1 MRKNITALLAKG
13 NLTPKERYLL
23 LIQNDIIKAT
33 TGKEPLTEADK
44 KALESWKAK
53 TNEEAREWNKFNE
66 GWKLSGRLGIEA
78 EMIYW
83 QTRAEHFRKFF
94 VNMHLTFYPFY
105 RDARKLIE
113 SLEKIAVVDI
123 NEALKITNQQREQKL
138 KDGIDFD
145 YAVYQLAFESLSKE
159 LQDDLKLLYDEV
171 EYDTEYLD
179 SEEIIA
185 GLIQDKE
192 KRILGKENKEK
203 LAELVASRAYNSFAK
218 EYQLYHYFGN
228 IPILEVAKRFLDN
241 KGIDTEKI
249 TDDAPEKYREILENY
264 ARDNKTTIKDILKE
278 TLIDWLELGLPYTPL
293 VISEDKN
300 TYNGDTK
307 NPHNFIYAE
316 WIKSKEKA
324 RETLQKLID
333 KGELKV
339 RERTAD
345 ETRRDSIISDK
356 VDTRGDIDNNIF
368 SLANIE
374 RRAKKIA
381 KIITGESLYNF
392 KGDYK
397 FIKNFKERVDNY
409 DAGLGIVYDENDPEQ
424 KGQNKDRELLIATK
438 NNKGELNPFSLFGLT
453 IKRLKRSFE
462 ATQIIKET
470 EKDGEIIL
478 DFDNDTLKEIFKEI
492 KESLISGYTKLLA
505 FRDIQKRLSKT
516 YEIDLNYLLNDR
528 VDGVGKFIDDHNDA
542 IKTATGE
549 KDDDA
554 ISHFLFLSNKKK
566 QNFKMQDDLLI
577 DKSKLLPDIETLE
590 LWSKKFEDILGDDF

>member
-53 TNEEAREWNKFNE
+53 TNEEAREWNKYNE
-66 GWKLSGRLGIEA
+66 GWKLSGRAGIEA

-83 QTRAEHFRKFF
+83 QIRAEHFRKFF
-94 VNMHLTFYPFY
+94 INMHLTFYPFY
-105 RDARKLIE
+105 REARKLIE

-123 NEALKITNQQREQKL
+123 NEALKITNKQREQKL

-159 LQDDLKLLYDEV
+159 LQDDLKLLYEEV
-171 EYDTEYLD
+171 EYDSEYLD
-179 SEEIIA
+179 NEEIIA
-185 GLIQDKE
+185 NLLNDKGE
-192 KRILGKENKEK
+192 LSKENKEK
-203 LAELVASRAYNSFAK
+203 LAELVADRAYNSFAK
-218 EYQLYHYFGN
+218 EYQLYHYFGS
-228 IPILEVAKRFLDN
+228 IPILEVAERFLVS
-241 KGIDTEKI
+241 KGIDTKKI

-293 VISEDKN
+293 VLSEDKN

-333 KGELKV
+333 NGELKV
-339 RERTAD
+339 RERTPD
-345 ETRRDSIISDK
+345 ETRRDKVISDK
-356 VDTRGDIDNNIF
+356 VDTRGLLENNVY

-374 RRAKKIA
+374 KRAKKLA
-381 KIITGESLYNF
+381 NIITGESLYNF

-397 FIKNFKERVDNY
+397 FIKDFKERVDNY

-424 KGQNKDRELLIATK
+424 KGQHKDRELLIATK
-438 NNKGELNPFSLFGLT
+438 NNKGELNPFSPFGLT
-453 IKRLKRSFE
+453 IKRLKKTFE
-462 ATQIIKET
+462 ATQFIKET

-492 KESLISGYTKLLA
+492 KETLVSGYAKLLA

-516 YEIDLNYLLNDR
+516 YEIDLNYTLNER
-528 VDGVGKFIDDHNDA
+528 VESVGDFIDQHNNA
-542 IKTATGE
+542 IKTATGK

-554 ISHFLFLSNKKK
+554 ISHLLFMSNKK
-566 QNFKMQDDLLI
+566 QNFKLKDDLLI
-577 DKSKLLPDIETLE
+577 DKDKVLPDIETLE

>member
-1 MRKNITALLAKG
+1 MRKNITALLQKG
-13 NLTPKERYLL
+13 NLTPKERYLI
-23 LIQNDIIKAT
+23 LIQNDVINAT

-44 KALESWKAK
+44 KALKNWKAK
-53 TNEEAREWNKFNE
+53 TNEEAREWNKYNE

-83 QTRAEHFRKFF
+83 QVRAEHFRKFF
-94 VNMHLTFYPFY
+94 VNMHLNFYPFY
-105 RDARKLIE
+105 RDAKRLID

-123 NEALKITNQQREQKL
+123 NEALEITNKQREQKL
-138 KDGIDFD
+138 KDGIAFD

-171 EYDTEYLD
+171 EYDSEFLD
-179 SEEIIA
+179 NEETIA
-185 GLIQDKE
+185 GLIQDKD
-192 KRILGKENKEK
+192 KGILGKENKEK
-203 LAELVASRAYNSFAK
+203 LAELVANRAYNSFAK
-218 EYQLYHYFGN
+218 EYQLYHYFGS
-228 IPILEVAKRFLDN
+228 IPILEVAERFLKS

-249 TDDAPEKYREILENY
+249 GDDKPEKYRDILENY

-293 VISEDKN
+293 VISKDKN

-324 RETLQKLID
+324 KETLQKLID

-345 ETRRDSIISDK
+345 ETRRDRIISEK
-356 VDTRGDIDNNIF
+356 IDTRGDLDEAIF
-368 SLANIE
+368 SVANIDK
-374 RRAKKIA
+374 RASKTA
-381 KIITGESLYNF
+381 KVITGESLYNF
-392 KGDYK
+392 KCDYK
-397 FIKNFKERVDNY
+397 FIKEFKERVDNY
-409 DAGLGIVYDENDPEQ
+409 DAGLGIVYDEKDPEQ

-438 NNKGELNPFSLFGLT
+438 NSKGELNSFSPFGLT
-453 IKRLKRSFE
+453 IKRLKSVFE

-478 DFDNDTLKEIFKEI
+478 DFNQDFIKKTFQEI
-492 KESLISGYTKLLA
+492 KESLVSGYTKLLA

-516 YEIDLNYLLNDR
+516 YEIDLNYVLNER
-528 VDGVGKFIDDHNDA
+528 VESVSKFIDDHNDA
-542 IKTATGE
+542 IKTATGK
-549 KDDDA
+549 KDDNA
-554 ISHFLFLSNKKK
+554 ISHYLSVSNRKN
-566 QNFKMQDDLLI
+566 NFKMQDDLLI
-577 DKSKLLPDIETLE
+577 DKSKLLPDVETLE
-590 LWSKKFEDILGDDF
+590 IWSKKFEDILGDDF

>member
-1 MRKNITALLAKG
+1 MRKNITALLQKG

-23 LIQNDIIKAT
+23 LIQNDVIKAT

-44 KALESWKAK
+44 KALENWKAK
-53 TNEEAREWNKFNE
+53 DNNEAREWNKYNE
-66 GWKLSGRLGIEA
+66 GWKLSGRAGIEA
-78 EMIYW
+78 EMLYW

-94 VNMHLTFYPFY
+94 INMHLTFYPFY

-113 SLEKIAVVDI
+113 GLEKIAVVDI
-123 NEALKITNQQREQKL
+123 NEALKITNKQREQKL

-171 EYDTEYLD
+171 EYDSEFLD
-179 SEEIIA
+179 AEETIA

-203 LAELVASRAYNSFAK
+203 LAELVADRAYNSYAK
-218 EYQLYHYFGN
+218 EYQLYHYFGS
-228 IPILEVAKRFLDN
+228 IPILEVAERFLKS

-249 TDDAPEKYREILENY
+249 GDDKDEKYREILENY
-264 ARDNKTTIKDILKE
+264 ARDNKTTIRDILKE
-278 TLIDWLELGLPYTPL
+278 TLIDWLEIGLPFTPL
-293 VISEDKN
+293 VISENKK

-324 RETLQKLID
+324 KETLQKLID

-339 RERTAD
+339 RERTPD
-345 ETRRDSIISDK
+345 ETRRDKIISDK
-356 VDTRGDIDNNIF
+356 VDTAGDLDNNVF

-381 KIITGESLYNF
+381 NIITGESLYSF

-397 FIKNFKERVDNY
+397 FIKEFKERVDNY

-438 NNKGELNPFSLFGLT
+438 NNKGELNTFSFFGLT
-453 IKRLKRSFE
+453 IKRLKTSFE
-462 ATQIIKET
+462 ATQFIKET

-478 DFDNDTLKEIFKEI
+478 DFDNETLKQVI
-492 KESLISGYTKLLA
+492 KETRETLVSGYAKLLA

-516 YEIDLNYLLNDR
+516 YEIDINYLLNGR
-528 VDGVGKFIDDHNDA
+528 VDSVGDFIDQHNNA
-542 IKTATGE
+542 INTATGK

-554 ISHFLFLSNKKK
+554 ISHLLFIQNKK
-566 QNFKMQDDLLI
+566 QNFKMRGDLLI
-577 DKSKLLPDIETLE
+577 DKSKILPDIETLE

>member
-1 MRKNITALLAKG
+1 MRKNITALLQKG

-23 LIQNDIIKAT
+23 LIQNDVIKAT

-44 KALESWKAK
+44 KALENWKAK
-53 TNEEAREWNKFNE
+53 TNEEAREWNKYNE
-66 GWKLSGRLGIEA
+66 GWKLSGRAGIEA

-83 QTRAEHFRKFF
+83 QIRAEHFRKFF
-94 VNMHLTFYPFY
+94 INMHLTFYPFY

-138 KDGIDFD
+138 KDGLDFD
-145 YAVYQLAFESLSKE
+145 YAVYRLAFESLSKE

-171 EYDTEYLD
+171 EYDSEYLD
-179 SEEIIA
+179 AEETIA
-185 GLIQDKE
+185 GLIQDKD
-192 KRILGKENKEK
+192 KGILGKENKEK
-203 LAELVASRAYNSFAK
+203 LAELVANRAYNSYAK
-218 EYQLYHYFGN
+218 EYQLYHYFGS
-228 IPILEVAKRFLDN
+228 IPILEVAERFLKS

-249 TDDAPEKYREILENY
+249 SDDHPEKYREILENY

-278 TLIDWLELGLPYTPL
+278 TLIDWLEEGLPHTPI

-324 RETLQKLID
+324 KETLQKLID

-339 RERTAD
+339 RERTPD
-345 ETRRDSIISDK
+345 ETRRDKIISDK
-356 VDTRGDIDNNIF
+356 VDTAGDLDNNVF

-397 FIKNFKERVDNY
+397 FIKEFKGRVDNY

-462 ATQIIKET
+462 ATQFIKET
-470 EKDGEIIL
+470 EKDGEVIL
-478 DFDNDTLKEIFKEI
+478 AFDNDALKKIFQEI
-492 KESLISGYTKLLA
+492 KESLVSGYAKLLA

-516 YEIDLNYLLNDR
+516 YEIDLNYTLNER
-528 VDGVGKFIDDHNDA
+528 VESVSNFIDQHNDA
-542 IKTATGE
+542 IKTATG
-549 KDDDA
+549 KKNDDDIA
-554 ISHFLFLSNKKK
+554 RWLFLSNKK
-566 QNFKMQDDLLI
+566 QHFKMQDDLLI
-577 DKSKLLPDIETLE
+577 DKGKILPDIETLE
-590 LWSKKFEDILGDDF
+590 LWSKKFEDILGNDF